1 MISLRHSKRQGRHC
15 IGEALR
21 QGQLSLGDVSD
32 APSLDAQWLL
42 LHVLGKKEA
51 SWLQAHGDEELS
63 DKEECEYRKL
73 VKRRGTGEPLAYIL
87 GYWEFYGRR
96 FLVNKDVMVP
106 RPSTEDLVDETLKVI
121 MKMARRFGGRPLTV
135 ADIGTGSGCII
146 ITLALELAN
155 FQFFATDISPAALI
169 MARKNARI
177 HGVLDRIEFLEGD
190 MLKPLKDKKI
200 DLIVS
205 NPPYLLT
212 EEILPFEPREALDG
226 GTDGQDFIKQIE
238 MSGIPA
244 VVEGPGGQIQ

>member
-1 MISLRHSKRQGRHC
+1 MISLRHSKKQGRHC

-73 VKRRGTGEPLAYIL
+73 VKRRGAGEPLAYIL

-106 RPSTEDLVDETLKVI
+106 RPSTEGLIDAVLPRLQEGMV
-121 MKMARRFGGRPLTV
+121 V

-155 FQFFATDISPAALI
+155 FQFLATDISPAALI
-169 MARKNARI
+169 IARKNARI
-177 HGVLDRIEFLEGD
+177 HGVLDRIEFLKGN
-190 MLKPLKDKKI
+190 MLEPLKDKKI

-205 NPPYLLT
+205 NPPYVPT
-212 EEILPFEPREALDG
+212 AEILPGEPALALDG
-226 GTDGQDFIKQIE
+226 GADGQRFTAQIKAG
-238 MSGIPA
+238 GIPA
-244 VVEGPGGQIQ
+244 VVEVTGGVVRTFNLK